1 MDNVLSCLGG
11 AFIQWASCIAVG
23 LPLFLMA
30 VRSTRHQ
37 GKAVDLGIAVQLA
50 LFFLVS
56 LALTRLEPMWPF
68 TKKLWQSMTLE
79 ALWALIFIFV
89 TRSSSKAGLT
99 LRISSQAW
107 RASLAATGL
116 LLLFVLFRGLAIKL
130 TGFGPSENAPLVL
143 EFLLYQLTMP
153 GLAEELSYRGAIQ
166 PGLNKIFG
174 RPWRLLGAK
183 VGWGWVITSLIF
195 WAPHAFRVDA
205 QMHLFFYWPTLTMQ
219 LIAAFVFGW
228 IRERSGSVFPPM
240 LAHNL
245 VNLVWTLL

>member
-1 MDNVLSCLGG
+1 MDNVISWLGG
-11 AFIQWASCIAVG
+11 TSIQWTCCIGIG
-23 LPLFLMA
+23 LPVFLMA
-30 VRSTRHQ
+30 VHLNRHQ
-37 GKAVDLGIAVQLA
+37 GQSVDLGIAVQLA
-50 LFFLVS
+50 LFFFVS

-89 TRSSSKAGLT
+89 TRSSSQAGLT

-116 LLLFVLFRGLAIKL
+116 LLVFVLLRGLAIKL
-130 TGFGPSENAPLVL
+130 TGFSPSENAPLVL

-153 GLAEELSYRGAIQ
+153 GLAEELSYRGVLQ
-166 PGLNKIFG
+166 PGLNMVLG
-174 RPWRLLGAK
+174 RPWKLLGAQ

-205 QMHLFFYWPTLTMQ
+205 QMQLSFYWPTLTMQ
-219 LIAAFVFGW
+219 FVAAFVFGW

-245 VNLVWTLL
+245 VNVVWTLL